1 MAAADELRDRVG
13 EKIHFRG
20 ADSVTQNDIRRKL
33 EVFFTFFSCP
43 LHDDEAAAKAHG
55 YLGVVAPVTMT
66 RCGGGCRRIGH
77 PDSPVP
83 IWSTGR
89 R

>member
-33 EVFFTFFSCP
+33 EVFTFSCP

-66 RCGGGCRRIGH
+66 PLWGCRRIGH

>member
-33 EVFFTFFSCP
+33 EVFTFFLS
-43 LHDDEAAAKAHG
+43 AA
-55 YLGVVAPVTMT
+55 
-66 RCGGGCRRIGH
+66 
-77 PDSPVP
+77 
-83 IWSTGR
+83 
-89 R
+89 